1 MTSFELYLNPP
12 LMITYT
18 AIYNDLME
26 KRLDRRLTENDGY
39 SESEILELE
48 NQLSFKMPQSMRDL
62 YQVAGNIYEDP
73 TGFLDLVKPEITK
86 GIADEDILLFMA
98 EGQYLTMIGV
108 KVSDIE
114 NSDPEVWV
122 IDHACGEV
130 QLSADVPL
138 SEFVTRLIDDE
149 MFIES
154 IMEKVS
160 MSEQAS
166 NDE

>member
-1 MTSFELYLNPP
+1 
-12 LMITYT
+12 
-18 AIYNDLME
+18 
-26 KRLDRRLTENDGY
+26 
-39 SESEILELE
+39 
-48 NQLSFKMPQSMRDL
+48 
-62 YQVAGNIYEDP
+62 
-73 TGFLDLVKPEITK
+73 
-86 GIADEDILLFMA
+86 MA